1 MLQLQS
7 TVNDII
13 QFDGIGVHSGLPCS
27 VVIHPAKPNTGI
39 VFSDKDRR
47 SVRANYKNI
56 ANSELCT
63 QLKNG
68 DFSVSMVEHLC
79 SAFYALGI
87 TNAQVIV
94 SGPEIPILDGSALP
108 IVKKVYTIGKKEQSA
123 QRKVLK
129 ITKNIRVCA
138 ENDCRFVSLSPSDLI
153 TFDVLCDF
161 SKKGLDVPEYEFSFT
176 PESYIDLIAPART
189 FGFYEDKEFLQS
201 HNLALG
207 TSFDNTLVFDNRGA
221 PMNKGGLRLSNE
233 PTRHKILDA
242 IGDISMSGYQ
252 IIGAYKARSPSHK
265 LNHMLLEA
273 LFANDEN
280 YKVIA

>member
-1 MLQLQS
+1 MIQLQL
-7 TVNDII
+7 TVKDTI
-13 QFDGIGVHSGLPCS
+13 QFDGVGVHSGLPCS
-27 VVIHPAKPNTGI
+27 VAIRPAEPNTGI
-39 VFSDKDRR
+39 VFSDKDGH

-63 QLKNG
+63 QLKNS

-87 TNAQVIV
+87 TNANVV
-94 SGPEIPILDGSALP
+94 VTGPEIPILDGSALP
-108 IVKKVYTIGKKEQSA
+108 IVEKIFAVGMKEQFA
-123 QRKVLK
+123 RRKVLEVK
-129 ITKNIRVCA
+129 KQVQVREGDRMVAFLATDSMI
-138 ENDCRFVSLSPSDLI
+138 
-153 TFDVLCDF
+153 FDVICDF
-161 SKKGLDVPEYEFSFT
+161 SKKGLSTPGYACVFRPEEYV
-176 PESYIDLIAPART
+176 DLIAPART